1 MLHNIVELDLN
12 PSLRKDLASEK
23 SITTRVH
30 AELQI
35 ADQFSR
41 YRTMEFVDGDKY
53 IGCSKP
59 ACYFCYNWLDNHK
72 HRYVHPSAHF
82 KIIPGCRGPDTGI
95 NHSGAAV
102 LKEMYAKVA
111 ARLDQDIFECL
122 LEIPGVRS
130 PKRQFQST
138 EGSRYAPSRV

>member
-1 MLHNIVELDLN
+1 MNAVVKGTIRVPALGKISTICVVDAPGILEVPLHQDVISPYEIVREICQNSPTQNPLDINTVLHNIVELDLN

-59 ACYFCYNWLDNHK
+59 ACYFCYNWLDNQK
-72 HRYVHPSAHF
+72 A
-82 KIIPGCRGPDTGI
+82 
-95 NHSGAAV
+95 
-102 LKEMYAKVA
+102 
-111 ARLDQDIFECL
+111 
-122 LEIPGVRS
+122 
-130 PKRQFQST
+130 
-138 EGSRYAPSRV
+138 